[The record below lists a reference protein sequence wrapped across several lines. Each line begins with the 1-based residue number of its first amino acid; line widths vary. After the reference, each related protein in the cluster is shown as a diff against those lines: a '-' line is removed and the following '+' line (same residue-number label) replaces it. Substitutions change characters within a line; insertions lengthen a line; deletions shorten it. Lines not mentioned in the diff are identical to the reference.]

1 MRIRTALMGACL
13 VAAFVVAAPT
23 VAGAAEADTESDVEV
38 SHSAEECIH
47 ILEDGGE
54 IDDCQEAPNV
64 ILPEANELIW
74 GGLAFVVLLGLMWKF
89 GLPPVRK
96 MMKDR
101 EEQIRTDLER
111 AEQAKAEAEAE
122 LEEYRRQIAGS
133 RAEGAQIVEQAREQ
147 AEEVRRE
154 LIAKAEADAAE
165 VRQRASEDARLAS
178 DRAMSELRAS
188 VTSLSIELAEKVVEH
203 NLDHDTQ
210 IQLIESYIN
219 QVGSR

>member
-1 MRIRTALMGACL
+1 MRIRAALLGISIAA
-13 VAAFVVAAPT
+13 VASFGVQ
-23 VAGAAEADTESDVEV
+23 GAAHATEGNFEN
-38 SHSAEECIH
+38 HAAEECAEL
-47 ILEDGGE
+47 LENGGT
-54 IDDCQEAPNV
+54 IDDCQEAPNP
-64 ILPEANELIW
+64 ILPETNELIW

-96 MMKDR
+96 MLQDR
-101 EEQIRTDLER
+101 EDRIRADLER
-111 AEQAKAEAEAE
+111 AEEAKTEAESV
-122 LEEYRRQIAGS
+122 LEDYRRQL
-133 RAEGAQIVEQAREQ
+133 AEARTEASQIVEASREQ

-154 LIAKAEADAAE
+154 LIAKAEQDAAE
-165 VRQRASEDARLAS
+165 IRQRAADDARLAG

-188 VTSLSIELAEKVVEH
+188 VAQLSIELAEKVVEH

>member
-1 MRIRTALMGACL
+1 MRLRAALLSATIVVVSVVGVGG
-13 VAAFVVAAPT
+13 VAY
-23 VAGAAEADTESDVEV
+23 AAEKPNHA
-38 SHSAEECIH
+38 AKECIEK
-47 ILEDGGE
+47 LEAGKT
-54 IDDCQEAPNV
+54 IDDCQESPNP
-64 ILPEANELIW
+64 ILPETNELVW

-96 MMKDR
+96 MLKDR
-101 EEQIRTDLER
+101 EDRIRGDLER
-111 AEQAKAEAEAE
+111 AEEAKVEAEGV
-122 LEEYRRQIAGS
+122 LEDYRRQL
-133 RAEGAQIVEQAREQ
+133 AEARTEASQIIEASREQ

-154 LIAKAEADAAE
+154 LIARAESDAAE
-165 VRQRASEDARLAS
+165 VRQRAAEDARLAS

-188 VTSLSIELAEKVVEH
+188 VATLSIELAEKVVER

>member
-1 MRIRTALMGACL
+1 
-13 VAAFVVAAPT
+13 V
-23 VAGAAEADTESDVEV
+23 
-38 SHSAEECIH
+38 
-47 ILEDGGE
+47 
-54 IDDCQEAPNV
+54 
-64 ILPEANELIW
+64 W

-96 MMKDR
+96 MLQDR
-101 EEQIRTDLER
+101 EDRIRGDLER
-111 AEQAKAEAEAE
+111 AEEAKVEAEGV
-122 LEEYRRQIAGS
+122 LEDYRRQL
-133 RAEGAQIVEQAREQ
+133 AEARTEASQIIEASREQ

-154 LIAKAEADAAE
+154 LIARAEADAAE
-165 VRQRASEDARLAS
+165 VRQRAAEDARLAS

-188 VTSLSIELAEKVVEH
+188 VATLSIELAEKVVER